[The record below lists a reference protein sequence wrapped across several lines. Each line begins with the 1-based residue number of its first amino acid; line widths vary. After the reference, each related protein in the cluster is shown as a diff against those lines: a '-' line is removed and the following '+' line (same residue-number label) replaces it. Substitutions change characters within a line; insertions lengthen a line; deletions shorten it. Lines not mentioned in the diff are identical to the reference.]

1 MNKIVIGG
9 RWRGELSGRRNG
21 KGDGGGSGSDV
32 VRDRR
37 DGQMVMRM
45 NENLQLIGV
54 EKWRASQECDRD
66 QG

>member
-1 MNKIVIGG
+1 ME
-9 RWRGELSGRRNG
+9 RGMGE
-21 KGDGGGSGSDV
+21 SGSCMG
-32 VRDRR
+32 RDRR